1 MPLRIAE
8 VADACGGRDY
18 DVVRQVDEEAVLD
31 DAGAGFDSVCE
42 VGGVGD
48 GSEVAI
54 EDDIALVGL
63 VGGVA
68 VHAHGLALRRGT
80 ASKRIVNPSRRG

>member
-18 DVVRQVDEEAVLD
+18 DVVCQVDEETVLD
-31 DAGAGFDSVCE
+31 DAGAGFDLVCHCS
-42 VGGVGD
+42 GVGD
-48 GSEVAI
+48 GSEVAV

-68 VHAHGLALRRGT
+68 VHAHGWRCAEGQQESGL
-80 ASKRIVNPSRRG
+80 